1 MALMIDTPL
10 WPWRG
15 RLWAHMISDESLDE
29 LHAGARTLGLRW
41 LSFGRDHYDVPDTM
55 WEQAC
60 ELAQLVDSRVIVRS
74 LRSSGL
80 RVHGGK
86 AKKAWKWQPEF
97 PREHATE
104 PVLDWLEQ
112 VASRL
117 DRPAIEFLSRP
128 GETVVLHLLD
138 TDQRPDLGDLVDP
151 PVGADRVVE
160 TVADGRYSVE
170 LILEKQSP
178 GTRSITPTR
187 PLL

>member
-1 MALMIDTPL
+1 MIDTPL

-15 RLWAHMISDESLDE
+15 RLWAHMISDVSLDE
-29 LHAGARTLGLRW
+29 LHEGARTLGLRW

-60 ELAQLVDSRVIVRS
+60 EVAELVDSRVIVRS

-86 AKKAWKWQPEF
+86 AKKAWQWQAELPV
-97 PREHATE
+97 EHATE
-104 PVLDWLEQ
+104 PIEAWLDQ
-112 VASRL
+112 VAHRL
-117 DRPAIEFLSRP
+117 DRPAIEFLARP

-138 TDQRPDLGDLVDP
+138 TEERPDLGDLLEP
-151 PVGADRVVE
+151 PRGASRVVE

-178 GTRSITPTR
+178 AARSMMPTR
-187 PLL
+187 PVL